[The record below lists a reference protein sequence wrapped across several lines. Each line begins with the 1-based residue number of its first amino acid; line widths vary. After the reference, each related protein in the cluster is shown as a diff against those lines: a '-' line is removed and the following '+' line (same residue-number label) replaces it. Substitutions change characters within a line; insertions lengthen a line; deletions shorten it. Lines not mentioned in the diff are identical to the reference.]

1 MFEKYKQFI
10 GQYISINF
18 IEWNLFQSKLKIVHY
33 KKGDIIHPIGETCDA
48 LLFINNGLAH
58 SFVIGEDGK
67 DYTWAI
73 YFNDTHSQM
82 TNLFAV
88 DYDSFIHQNPSR
100 LEIEALEDCE
110 MVLVSYKDVQFIY
123 NKLKRG
129 EQFGRLMS
137 QEAYSYLHNMLIDR
151 QIKSATE
158 RFHDFIQQT
167 PYLLDKVPQYHIAT
181 FLGITPQHLSK
192 LKKQYKN

>member
-33 KKGDIIHPIGETCDA
+33 KKGDIIHSIGETCDA
-48 LLFINNGLAH
+48 LLFINNGLAR
-58 SFVIGEDGK
+58 SFLIGEDGK
-67 DYTWAI
+67 DYTWSI
-73 YFNDTHSQM
+73 YFNDVHSQM

-88 DYDSFIHQNPSR
+88 DYDSFIHQNSSR